1 MSTTSYSLK
10 ENSIPKLLLTY
21 AGPAV
26 LGLLINALYNIV
38 DRIFVGQFVGA
49 EGIAAVTLTFPI
61 SLFQF
66 GFILLFGS
74 GTGVLIS
81 KFLGES
87 RPKKAEK
94 ALGTMMAG
102 LLITIVLFTSAGLLF
117 YKPLLH
123 AFGAQGELLELS
135 GEYLQIIIFGFPFA
149 FFIALEFTCRAE
161 GNPRLPAIL
170 ILISS
175 LINVSL
181 DLVFMKYFQMG
192 IRGAAL
198 ATVIAQSSNAIF
210 LLRYYLSGKS
220 LIKIKWK
227 NIRIQKNMILPI
239 FSLGLAPFV
248 MDVASSIQNIIAN
261 NSLLQS
267 GGTFAVAAM
276 GIIFSVNV
284 IFLMIAL
291 GTGDGMQPIV
301 SFNFGAKRPDRS
313 RKTLLYAMILVSL
326 TGFLGLI
333 VLELFPNSIIGIF
346 IDRNENV
353 INIARIGLRI
363 FALSIPFYMVQIVAT
378 RYFQALHEK
387 RIATFFAF
395 LRPVMLFVPI
405 IYGLNYMWGLNGIWV
420 SFVVS
425 DGLSALISLVL
436 IRKYSTKKI
445 KTKPLWTA
453 SP

>member
-1 MSTTSYSLK
+1 MSTTQYSLK
-10 ENSIPKLLLTY
+10 ESSIPKLLLTY

-38 DRIFVGQFVGA
+38 DRIFVAQYIGA
-49 EGIAAVTLTFPI
+49 QGIAAVTLSFPI

-81 KFLGES
+81 KYLGES
-87 RPKKAEK
+87 RPEKAEK

-102 LLITIVLFTSAGLLF
+102 LLITLVLFTSAGLLF

-123 AFGAQGELLELS
+123 AFGAQGELLKLS
-135 GEYLQIIIFGFPFA
+135 GEYLQLIIFGFPLS

-161 GNPRLPAIL
+161 GNPRLPAVL

-175 LINVSL
+175 LINLTL
-181 DLVFMKYFQMG
+181 DLVFMKYFHMG

-198 ATVIAQSSNAIF
+198 ATIIAQSVNAIF
-210 LLRYYLSGKS
+210 LLRYYFSGKS
-220 LIKIKWK
+220 LIQIDWK
-227 NIRIQKNMILPI
+227 NIRIQKNMILSI
-239 FSLGLAPFV
+239 FSLGLAPFI

-261 NSLLQS
+261 NLLLQS
-267 GGTFAVAAM
+267 GGTFAVTAM
-276 GIIFSVNV
+276 GIIFSVN
-284 IFLMIAL
+284 IFFLMTAL

-301 SFNFGAKRPDRS
+301 SFNYGAKRPDRS
-313 RKTLLYAMILVSL
+313 YKTLLYSVGLVSL

-333 VLELFPNSIIGIF
+333 VLEQFPNLIIGIF
-346 IDRNENV
+346 IDKNQ
-353 INIARIGLRI
+353 NIIHITQIALRI

-378 RYFQALHEK
+378 RYFQALHK
-387 RIATFFAF
+387 KKIAVFFAI
-395 LRPVMLFVPI
+395 LRPVLLFIPI
-405 IYGLNYMWGLNGIWV
+405 VYILNGAFGLNGIWS

-425 DGLSALISLVL
+425 DSLAVLITLYF
-436 IRKYSTKKI
+436 IRKY
-445 KTKPLWTA
+445 
-453 SP
+453 

>member
-1 MSTTSYSLK
+1 MSTKQYSLK
-10 ENSIPKLLLTY
+10 ESPIFKLLLVY

-49 EGIAAVTLTFPI
+49 EGLAAVTLAFPV

-66 GFILLFGS
+66 DFVLLFGS

-81 KFLGES
+81 KYLGES

-102 LLITIVLFTSAGLLF
+102 LLITIILFTSAGLLF
-117 YKPLLH
+117 YKPLLQ
-123 AFGAQGELLELS
+123 AFGAQGQLSELA

-161 GNPRLPAIL
+161 GNPRLPAFL

-181 DLVFMKYFQMG
+181 DLVFMKYLHMG

-198 ATVIAQSSNAIF
+198 ATVIAQSVNAIL
-210 LLRYYLSGKS
+210 LLRYYVGGKS
-220 LIKIKWK
+220 LIKIEWK
-227 NIRIQKNMILPI
+227 NIRLQKNMILSI
-239 FSLGLAPFV
+239 FSLGLAPFI
-248 MDVASSIQNIIAN
+248 MDVSGSIQNIFAN
-261 NSLLQS
+261 NLLLQS
-267 GGTFAVAAM
+267 GGTFAVTAM

-284 IFLMIAL
+284 VFMMIAL

-301 SFNFGAKRPDRS
+301 SFNFGAKRPERS
-313 RKTLLYAMILVSL
+313 RKTLFYSMGLVGL
-326 TGFLGLI
+326 TGIIGLI
-333 VLELFPNSIIGIF
+333 VLELFPNLIIGIF
-346 IDRNENV
+346 IDGNENV
-353 INIARIGLRI
+353 INVARIALRI

-378 RYFQALHEK
+378 RYFQALHK
-387 RIATFFAF
+387 KKIAVFFAI
-395 LRPVMLFVPI
+395 LRPVLLFIPI
-405 IYGLNYMWGLNGIWV
+405 LYSLNWLWGLNGIWI
-420 SFVVS
+420 SFVIS
-425 DGLSALISLVL
+425 DSLASLISLQF
-436 IRKYSTKKI
+436 IRKY
-445 KTKPLWTA
+445 
-453 SP
+453 

>member
-1 MSTTSYSLK
+1 MSTTQYSLK
-10 ENSIPKLLLTY
+10 ESSIPKLLLTY

-38 DRIFVGQFVGA
+38 DRIFVAQFVGA
-49 EGIAAVTLTFPI
+49 QGIAAVTLSFPI

-81 KFLGES
+81 KYLGES
-87 RPKKAEK
+87 RPEKAEK

-102 LLITIVLFTSAGLLF
+102 LLITLTLFTAAGLLF

-123 AFGAQGELLELS
+123 TFGAQGELLKLS
-135 GEYLQIIIFGFPFA
+135 AEYLQLIIFGFPLS

-181 DLVFMKYFQMG
+181 DLVFMKHFHMG

-198 ATVIAQSSNAIF
+198 ATVIAQSVNAIL

-220 LIKIKWK
+220 LIKIDWK
-227 NIRIQKNMILPI
+227 NIRIQKNLILPI
-239 FSLGLAPFV
+239 FSLGLAPFI
-248 MDVASSIQNIIAN
+248 MDIASSIQNIIAN
-261 NSLLQS
+261 NLLLQS
-267 GGTFAVAAM
+267 GGTFAVTAM
-276 GIIFSVNV
+276 GIIFSVN
-284 IFLMIAL
+284 IFFLMTAL

-301 SFNFGAKRPDRS
+301 SFNYGAKRPDRS
-313 RKTLLYAMILVSL
+313 YKTLLYAMGVVSL

-333 VLELFPNSIIGIF
+333 VLEQFPNLIIEIF
-346 IDRNENV
+346 IGKNQG
-353 INIARIGLRI
+353 IITITQIALRI

-378 RYFQALHEK
+378 RYFQALHK
-387 RIATFFAF
+387 KKIAVFFAI
-395 LRPVMLFVPI
+395 LRPVLLFIPI
-405 IYGLNYMWGLNGIWV
+405 VYFLNGTFGLTGIWS

-425 DGLSALISLVL
+425 DSLAVLITLYF
-436 IRKYSTKKI
+436 IRKY
-445 KTKPLWTA
+445 
-453 SP
+453 